1 MKKNLMAIGLAAV
14 LAQAALAGPPEGAG
28 ASAPKVIDVN
38 GVISVEAESYT
49 TQTGYALVRNAG
61 ASGGAGM
68 KATGPASSSRLNYQL
83 DVRQAGTWYVWIRAY
98 ATANEN
104 NGYQLM
110 LDGRLLGDI
119 YLKKIGWSW
128 LPEWLRGLSHAG
140 PVTVN
145 LTAGRHTLS
154 ILKRKVENPLVDK
167 IVLTRS
173 AVPPSGYGPAA
184 TPSNL
189 ADAYEP
195 DDTFATAKTIANGQ
209 TQSRSL
215 HVAGKPD
222 YAKFAVGG
230 AGAVNV
236 RLETAGASGDT
247 QMWLFKAD
255 GKLVTY
261 DDNSGVGNFS
271 RIAVAALPPGTYYA
285 RVAEYGNNG
294 TISSY
299 TLKANWTAAAMKV
312 DAYEPDDVRSSAKA
326 ISNGQAQVHTIHA
339 AGNEDWVKITVGG
352 RGGRNAV
359 FQTAGASGDTQLW
372 LFKES
377 GALAAYDDN
386 SGVGNFS
393 RIAAAALAPGTYYL
407 RIREYGNNGTIPA
420 FTLWVAWTAL

>member
-1 MKKNLMAIGLAAV
+1 MKKNLMTIGLAAM
-14 LAQAALAGPPEGAG
+14 LAQAALAGQLQGAG
-28 ASAPKVIDVN
+28 ESAQKVIDVN
-38 GVISVEAESYT
+38 GVISVEAENYT
-49 TQTGYALVRNAG
+49 TQTGYARVGNAG

-68 KATGPASSSRLNYQL
+68 KATGPEGSRLDYQF

-104 NGYQLM
+104 NGYQLS
-110 LDGRLLGDI
+110 LDGRYQGDI

-128 LPEWLRGLSHAG
+128 LPEWLRGQSHAG

-145 LTAGRHTLS
+145 LTAGRHTFS
-154 ILKRKVENPLVDK
+154 ILKRKIENPLIDK

-184 TPSNL
+184 TPSNGM
-189 ADAYEP
+189 DAYEP

-222 YAKFAVGG
+222 YAKFVVGG

-236 RLETAGASGDT
+236 RLETSGTSGDT
-247 QMWLFKAD
+247 QLWLFKAN
-255 GKLVTY
+255 GTLIAY

-271 RIAVAALPPGTYYA
+271 RIAGASLAPGTYY
-285 RVAEYGNNG
+285 VGVGEYGNNG
-294 TISSY
+294 TISAY
-299 TLKANWTAAAMKV
+299 ALKANWTAAAIKV
-312 DAYEPDDVRSSAKA
+312 DAYEPDDIQYSPKA
-326 ISNGQAQVHTIHA
+326 IANGQAQVRSIHA
-339 AGNEDWVKITVGG
+339 AGNEDWVKVTVGG

-359 FQTAGASGDTQLW
+359 FQTAGTSGDTQLW
-372 LFKES
+372 LFKAS
-377 GALAAYDDN
+377 GALIAYDDN

-393 RIAAAALAPGTYYL
+393 RIAAASLAPGTYYL
-407 RIREYGNNGTIPA
+407 RIREYGHNGTIPP
-420 FTLWVAWTAL
+420 FTLWAAWTAL

>member
-1 MKKNLMAIGLAAV
+1 MKKNLITIGLAA
-14 LAQAALAGPPEGAG
+14 ALAHAAWAGQPEGAG
-28 ASAPKVIDVN
+28 ESAQKVIDVN
-38 GVISVEAESYT
+38 GVIAVEAEHYA
-49 TQTGYALVRNAG
+49 TQSGFARIGNAG
-61 ASGGAGM
+61 ASGAAGM
-68 KATGPASSSRLNYQL
+68 KATGAEGSRLDYQF

-104 NGYQLM
+104 NGYQLS

-128 LPEWLRGLSHAG
+128 LPEWLRGHSHSG
-140 PVTVN
+140 PVTVD
-145 LTAGRHTLS
+145 LPAGRHVFS
-154 ILKRKVENPLVDK
+154 ILKRKIENPLIDK

-184 TPSNL
+184 TPSSR

-195 DDTFATAKTIANGQ
+195 DDTFATAKLIANGQ

-222 YAKFAVGG
+222 YAKLLIGG

-236 RLETAGASGDT
+236 RLETSGASGDT
-247 QMWLFKAD
+247 QMWLFGAN
-255 GKLVTY
+255 GALVAY

-271 RIAVAALPPGTYYA
+271 RIAVASLAPGTYY
-285 RVAEYGNNG
+285 VGIGEYGNNG
-294 TISSY
+294 LIAAY
-299 TLKANWTAAAMKV
+299 ALKAVWTVAAAKV
-312 DAYEPDDVRSSAKA
+312 DAYEPDDVRYSARA
-326 ISNGQAQVHTIHA
+326 IANGQAQARSIHA
-339 AGNEDWVKITVGG
+339 AGNEDWVKVAVGG

-359 FQTAGASGDTQLW
+359 FQTAGTSGDTQLW
-372 LFKES
+372 LFKAS

-386 SGVGNFS
+386 SGAGNFS
-393 RIAAAALAPGTYYL
+393 RIAIPLLASGTYYL

-420 FTLWVAWTAL
+420 FSLWSAWTPL